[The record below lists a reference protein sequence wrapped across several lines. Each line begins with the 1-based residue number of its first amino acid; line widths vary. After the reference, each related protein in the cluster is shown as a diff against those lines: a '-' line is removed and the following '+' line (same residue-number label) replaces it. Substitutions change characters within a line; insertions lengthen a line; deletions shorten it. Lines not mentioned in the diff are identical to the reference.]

1 MNSTFT
7 LGRIAGIRIGVNW
20 SWLVVFGL
28 LTWSLESSVFPD
40 TNPGLSHT
48 TYLAMAVVAAFLF
61 FGSLLLHELGHAIQ
75 ARREGMVIDGI
86 TLWLFGG
93 VASFR
98 SMFKSAGSEFRIAI
112 AGPAVSLVLGLL
124 FIGFAAATDVSGEVD
139 GVAAWLGYINLTLL
153 VFNLLPALPLDGGRV
168 LRSALWAAR
177 KDFRWATAVAA
188 NVGRAFGFLMIG
200 GGILLFAL
208 QGSFS
213 GVWLAFLGW
222 FLLGAASGEARYAV
236 TSDALRGLRV
246 GDLMVRAPVVARA
259 DATVGQFMAEI
270 AGAARPFTTYPIV
283 DADGR
288 VVGLLPFER
297 VARTPRSE
305 WDLRLV
311 GELALPLRDVPVL
324 NEDEPVLEAFE
335 ELSAGAVQRGLVLD
349 DGRLR
354 GLVSVSDIAGALAAR
369 ARRPRSVRPQP

>member
-1 MNSTFT
+1 
-7 LGRIAGIRIGVNW
+7 
-20 SWLVVFGL
+20 
-28 LTWSLESSVFPD
+28 
-40 TNPGLSHT
+40 
-48 TYLAMAVVAAFLF
+48 MAVVAAFLF

-177 KDFRWATAVAA
+177 KDFRWATTVAA

-236 TSDALRGLRV
+236 TSDALRGLSV

-270 AGAARPFTTYPIV
+270 AGARRSRPTRLSTQT
-283 DADGR
+283 AASSGCC
-288 VVGLLPFER
+288 
-297 VARTPRSE
+297 RS
-305 WDLRLV
+305 
-311 GELALPLRDVPVL
+311 
-324 NEDEPVLEAFE
+324 
-335 ELSAGAVQRGLVLD
+335 SAGANAAVGVGPATGRRARAAAARRAGAERGRARAGGVR
-349 DGRLR
+349 GAERRRRPAWACAGRRASAWARLR
-354 GLVSVSDIAGALAAR
+354 QRHRRR
-369 ARRPRSVRPQP
+369 ARRAGAPAAFRPTPALAFRLGCNDGESRSGAASTVDPLSGSRWGSPRSALRCASGSTTG